1 MLGEDCDDDSDT
13 NRNELYLEK
22 SKSNFTTNSQNYYL
36 DISGNKSREGKKERS
51 KKRKKKSC
59 ENCKA
64 LAQKISE
71 LDQLNEELLKIKEK
85 LSKKKEELS
94 SKNEE
99 LLQTN
104 KALMNKNKELLAIN
118 KQLKEENNELIKEKN
133 GYKTEISGLK
143 KQLMSKV
150 NSIQKE
156 KDATPNN
163 DTNANNKDNKMNAM
177 NVDILTLNSDSIPP
191 KKEDINSNKNDTN
204 TNTYNCPNDT
214 KYCTMD
220 DYNELKT
227 VVEELKEKVNNLEK
241 WKKNFGKNDK
251 FRKKSK
257 DRFSV
262 FSECEKREN
271 SIKNGKKV
279 NKTII
284 IDTLDDKLSRSLIL
298 EQKLKNNF
306 VNDTNSTSNNN
317 NINKSLTKKENET
330 KQNKELEKIK
340 TKNQKFNSKI
350 ITNVEDLDLIAR
362 GLVKDD
368 IDSLK
373 NLRVGYKLIYRATDH
388 GDKVENFHERCD
400 EFEGTL
406 VIIKTK
412 DGNIFGGYTAV
423 SWDPDEEAEKK
434 DESAFV
440 FSMNLDKLYFESGE
454 EEYSIFCDKNK
465 GPCFVGMFSIQEN
478 ILKSKH
484 YINPWEIKCF
494 SGENSNC
501 EINKGKS
508 DFFVEE
514 LETFQVIVKKN

>member
-1 MLGEDCDDDSDT
+1 
-13 NRNELYLEK
+13 
-22 SKSNFTTNSQNYYL
+22 
-36 DISGNKSREGKKERS
+36 
-51 KKRKKKSC
+51 
-59 ENCKA
+59 
-64 LAQKISE
+64 
-71 LDQLNEELLKIKEK
+71 
-85 LSKKKEELS
+85 
-94 SKNEE
+94 
-99 LLQTN
+99 
-104 KALMNKNKELLAIN
+104 
-118 KQLKEENNELIKEKN
+118 
-133 GYKTEISGLK
+133 
-143 KQLMSKV
+143 
-150 NSIQKE
+150 
-156 KDATPNN
+156 
-163 DTNANNKDNKMNAM
+163 
-177 NVDILTLNSDSIPP
+177 
-191 KKEDINSNKNDTN
+191 
-204 TNTYNCPNDT
+204 
-214 KYCTMD
+214 MD

-330 KQNKELEKIK
+330 KQNKELEKVK

-388 GDKVENFHERCD
+388 GDKAENFHERCD

-440 FSMNLDKLYFESGE
+440 FSLNLDKLYFESGE

-465 GPCFVGMFSIQEN
+465 GPCFVGMFAIQEN

-484 YINPWEIKCF
+484 YINPWEINCF

-501 EINKGKS
+501 EINNGKS